1 MRVFSIAIP
10 ALLSVVTLVSSI
22 SQPVAARQQV
32 VDLRRIPD
40 GGLQPELAVGATG
53 VVHLAYLT
61 GDPAGSDVFYVRSAD
76 DGRTFSPP
84 VRVNSE
90 PGSAIAAGV
99 IRGAQIAVGRSGRV
113 HVAWN
118 GSNNATPKPPLNP
131 KTGRTGMPM
140 LYARSTLDGSA
151 FEPQRNLMTRTT
163 DLDGGGSIAVD
174 ERGVYVAWHA
184 NGADGE
190 GGEAARRVWL
200 SRSTDDGATFERER
214 AVSDSS
220 TGACGCCAVRLT
232 AASGQLR
239 MLYRSATNQ
248 THRDIFALVSGD
260 GGKTF
265 ESRQV
270 HEWEIGAC
278 PMTSM
283 SIAGGRGGIYAWE
296 TDGQVFFSSAAA
308 TDPPRAPELTA
319 KSETTRRKHPRLAVN
334 GNGTVLLVWTEVG
347 ARTQPGVAAWQ
358 VFGTDGTP
366 QGVRGS
372 VAGVPA
378 SSFATAIARRD
389 GGFTVFY

>member
-1 MRVFSIAIP
+1 MAMP
-10 ALLSVVTLVSSI
+10 ALVVSVATLLASI
-22 SQPVAARQQV
+22 SGPVAARQPG
-32 VDLRRIPD
+32 VDLLRIPD

-53 VVHLAYLT
+53 VVHMVYLT
-61 GDPAGSDVFYVRSAD
+61 GDTSASDVFYVRSAD
-76 DGRTFSPP
+76 GGRTFSRP

-99 IRGAQIAVGRSGRV
+99 VRGAQVAVGGNGRV

-118 GSNNATPKPPLNP
+118 GSNTATPKPPLNP
-131 KTGRTGMPM
+131 KSKRTGMPM

-151 FEPQRNLMTRTT
+151 FEPQRNLMTQTT

-214 AVSDSS
+214 AVSDPS

-260 GGKTF
+260 RGQTF
-265 ESRQV
+265 ESRRV

-283 SIAGGRGGIYAWE
+283 AIAAGRGGLYAWE
-296 TDGQVFFSSAAA
+296 TDGQVFFTAAGG
-308 TDPPRAPELTA
+308 TDRPRAPELTA
-319 KSETTRRKHPRLAVN
+319 KSETLRRKHPRLAVN
-334 GNGTVLLVWTEVG
+334 GNGAVLLVWTEVG
-347 ARTQPGVAAWQ
+347 SRTQPGAAGWQ
-358 VFGTDGTP
+358 LFAADGTP
-366 QGVRGS
+366 QDVRGS
-372 VAGVPA
+372 GAGVPA

-389 GGFTVFY
+389 GGFTVLY

>member
-1 MRVFSIAIP
+1 MRVFSFAIP
-10 ALLSVVTLVSSI
+10 ALVSVATLVSPI
-22 SQPVAARQQV
+22 LRPVAARQQG

-61 GDPAGSDVFYVRSAD
+61 GDPAASDVFYVRSAD

-140 LYARSTLDGSA
+140 LYARSMVNGTNA

-200 SRSTDDGATFERER
+200 SRS
-214 AVSDSS
+214 
-220 TGACGCCAVRLT
+220 
-232 AASGQLR
+232 
-239 MLYRSATNQ
+239 
-248 THRDIFALVSGD
+248 
-260 GGKTF
+260 
-265 ESRQV
+265 
-270 HEWEIGAC
+270 
-278 PMTSM
+278 
-283 SIAGGRGGIYAWE
+283 
-296 TDGQVFFSSAAA
+296 
-308 TDPPRAPELTA
+308 
-319 KSETTRRKHPRLAVN
+319 
-334 GNGTVLLVWTEVG
+334 
-347 ARTQPGVAAWQ
+347 
-358 VFGTDGTP
+358 
-366 QGVRGS
+366 
-372 VAGVPA
+372 
-378 SSFATAIARRD
+378 
-389 GGFTVFY
+389 